1 MQSGRR
7 ETLCWPVKQSRRELG
22 QRSLSAEAE
31 VLEPG
36 ARSRSLCSSKGAP
49 LFHVAG
55 AAHFSD
61 NKQTAIIILS

>member
-1 MQSGRR
+1 MSHFAGQVR
-7 ETLCWPVKQSRRELG
+7 QSRRKLG
-22 QRSLSAEAE
+22 QNRLSAAAAAE

-36 ARSRSLCSSKGAP
+36 ARGRSLCSSKGAS